1 MRFGSVAT
9 ELARDSEW
17 ESCQRQ
23 WGGERHGGDTTP
35 ALVSVHHR
43 TPLTSFYAG
52 TLPCAGEGEDV
63 RVHQGPVHMPLTVEV
78 AACSQMH
85 VHAHSRAVNQ
95 PSGCGG
101 QVKKQEILIILH
113 FVKLGNNLCSIFQM
127 VDDCVNNL
135 ARFSLCCCCCRSGG
149 HGARRPCLNRPE
161 GMI

>member
-1 MRFGSVAT
+1 MG
-9 ELARDSEW
+9 ELPKTVGGGAPRRGHNAGTR
-17 ESCQRQ
+17 QRASQ
-23 WGGERHGGDTTP
+23 NTADLFLSRN
-35 ALVSVHHR
+35 
-43 TPLTSFYAG
+43 TPLRWG
-52 TLPCAGEGEDV
+52 RRGC
-63 RVHQGPVHMPLTVEV
+63 
-78 AACSQMH
+78 ACSSGARSHAPNSRGGGLQPDACARSGA
-85 VHAHSRAVNQ
+85 AHSRAVNQ

-135 ARFSLCCCCCRSGG
+135 AHFSLCCCCCRSGG